1 MKTCDDVME
10 KILSGMGKDPDV
22 MAHTANCPECK
33 KLAED
38 AAQIRLDGGV
48 KAPSPALDTAIHN
61 MAVLEL
67 ERRKERPL
75 LFRRAILHISAAAVL
90 AICACVLGLHFAP
103 ENTVK
108 TTPVLAK
115 QTSTAPTVAELQRLD
130 QLLYTAEGEKE
141 LFNLSL
147 EIQRADE
154 LFASVGSSGS
164 RYYNY

>member
-38 AAQIRLDGGV
+38 AVQIRLDGGV

-75 LFRRAILHISAAAVL
+75 LFRRAILHISAAA
-90 AICACVLGLHFAP
+90 
-103 ENTVK
+103 
-108 TTPVLAK
+108 VLAK